1 MQSALFVCELESLKI
16 STSLPAF
23 IKCNKA
29 GLIRTLWRH
38 HAKKPKVAKRLPPC
52 NNFYVH
58 SSSII
63 YFHVVTFFLLQ
74 KCHIYSYLGC
84 SPGE

>member
-38 HAKKPKVAKRLPPC
+38 HAKKPKVAERQPPC

-63 YFHVVTFFLLQ
+63 YFHVVTFFHFFSF
-74 KCHIYSYLGC
+74 KSVIFIFT
-84 SPGE
+84 